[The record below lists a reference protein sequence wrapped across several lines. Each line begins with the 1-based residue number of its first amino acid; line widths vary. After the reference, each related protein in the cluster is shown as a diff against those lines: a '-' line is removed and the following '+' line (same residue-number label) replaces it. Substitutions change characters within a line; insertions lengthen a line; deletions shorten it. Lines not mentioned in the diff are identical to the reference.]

1 MEGTAAMII
10 TVPIFL
16 PIAVSY
22 GIHPV
27 MFGIIVVL
35 NLMIGLITPPVG
47 LCLYVSCGIA
57 KISLERISVAIIPFL
72 IVEIMTLL
80 IVTYVPF
87 LTLWL
92 PNLLGY
98 IR

>member
-1 MEGTAAMII
+1 
-10 TVPIFL
+10 
-16 PIAVSY
+16 
-22 GIHPV
+22 

-47 LCLYVSCGIA
+47 LCLYVACGIA
-57 KISLERISVAIIPFL
+57 KISLERISVAVIPFL
-72 IVEIMTLL
+72 IVEIVTLL
-80 IVTYVPF
+80 IVTYWPF